1 MTEPLQPVGQAL
13 FHDSSEVE
21 LITPEELSE
30 EALIAAVQG
39 VEGIAVRSAKL
50 TESVL
55 AAATDL
61 RAVSRHGVGYDNIH
75 VASLTSRGIPMLLA
89 IHANAVSVAEHVMY
103 FLLSLA
109 KRGRVYDAAA
119 RSSDFAMRS
128 SPIAVDIADKTLTIV
143 GFGRIGTRL
152 ARRALAFDM
161 KVFVTD
167 PYVSDDL
174 IVESGCIPIGDFRT
188 VLPETDF
195 LTVHCPLNDKTRHM
209 VGADEFSLM
218 KSDSFVINCARGG
231 IVHEE
236 ALTDALNKEKI
247 AGAGVDVFE
256 TEPPLSSHP
265 FLANKKIYLSPHSA
279 GVSIEAAR
287 RMSYE
292 TADNLINALQGSIN
306 PATLANP
313 EILE

>member
-1 MTEPLQPVGQAL
+1 
-13 FHDSSEVE
+13 
-21 LITPEELSE
+21 
-30 EALIAAVQG
+30 
-39 VEGIAVRSAKL
+39 
-50 TESVL
+50 
-55 AAATDL
+55 
-61 RAVSRHGVGYDNIH
+61 
-75 VASLTSRGIPMLLA
+75 
-89 IHANAVSVAEHVMY
+89 
-103 FLLSLA
+103 
-109 KRGRVYDAAA
+109 
-119 RSSDFAMRS
+119 
-128 SPIAVDIADKTLTIV
+128 
-143 GFGRIGTRL
+143 
-152 ARRALAFDM
+152 M

-256 TEPPLSSHP
+256 TEPTLSSHP